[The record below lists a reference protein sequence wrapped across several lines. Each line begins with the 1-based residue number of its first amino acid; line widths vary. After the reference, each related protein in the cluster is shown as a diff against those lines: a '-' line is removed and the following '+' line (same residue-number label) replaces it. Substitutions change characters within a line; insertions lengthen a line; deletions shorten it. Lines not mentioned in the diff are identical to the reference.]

1 LTLAADVS
9 SIRADYKEYLFSV
22 YSVVQSCFRVRE
34 IRVSS
39 FFGRLKK
46 GLARSREGLA
56 HMLPGRDAVR
66 LSEAEWADAEDGLI
80 LADCGAATALALVA
94 RARKSN
100 QPLDA
105 LKAAMLQMFP
115 VDVPLNLPRKGPF
128 VLLVV
133 GVNGTG
139 KTTTIGKLATMF
151 RAEGKRVVVGA
162 CDTFRAAAIEQLA
175 VWVERAGADLVR
187 QRDGADPAAVA
198 YDAVQRGI
206 SRDYDVVII
215 DTAGRVQTDKGL
227 MDELGKVRRV
237 IGKALDGAPHEVWQ
251 VVDAGTGQN
260 AVAQV
265 EKFRDVAGTSGLI
278 VSKLD
283 GTGKGGIVL
292 QLVDRFSLP
301 VRYVGVGES
310 LQDMMPFDADDFV
323 NGLIPD
329 MGSGNSE
336 NDFYEEGDDAKPVE

>member
-1 LTLAADVS
+1 MS
-9 SIRADYKEYLFSV
+9 LFS
-22 YSVVQSCFRVRE
+22 
-34 IRVSS
+34 
-39 FFGRLKK
+39 RLKQ
-46 GLARSREGLA
+46 GLSRSRENLSQL
-56 HMLPGRDAVR
+56 LPGRDVVK
-66 LSEAEWADAEDGLI
+66 LSETEWADVEDGLI
-80 LADCGAATALALVA
+80 LADCGAQTSLALVGK
-94 RARKSN
+94 ARKAK
-100 QPLDA
+100 QPLDG
-105 LKAAMLQMFP
+105 LKTAMLQMFP
-115 VDVPLNLPRKGPF
+115 EVKPLNLPSSGPF

-175 VWVERAGADLVR
+175 VWVERAGADMVR
-187 QRDGADPAAVA
+187 QHDGADPAAVA

-265 EKFRDVAGTSGLI
+265 EKFREVAGTSGLI
-278 VSKLD
+278 VTKLD

-292 QLVDRFSLP
+292 QLVHRFGLP
-301 VRYVGVGES
+301 VRYVGVGET
-310 LQDMMPFDADDFV
+310 LADMMPFDATDFV
-323 NGLIPD
+323 NGLIPEV
-329 MGSGNSE
+329 GSDNPENETDEE
-336 NDFYEEGDDAKPVE
+336 NDNAKPVE